1 MLSNPIGVNKQRG
14 RINVAGL
21 PFGSLFPTAVFWTG
35 RCPCDLCSFLPI
47 FSWCWDQRKH
57 RITRICN
64 TEFPNQKADLK
75 TTSSKKP
82 SRLSNAKP
90 LSTTIGRAM
99 RSPKQHNPHK
109 VMLHFRDSMSSTFKK
124 AQCLEYDSNSSLL
137 LLCSWIELNSKP
149 KTFNETRNTNK
160 VHRNHYGHKPP
171 AIAKPLNDSIGRAMR
186 LPKQHNP
193 HKVKFHFGDS
203 MPSTTKKSQYEH
215 HHSNSSPML
224 LCSQT
229 ELGNLQKNQSTTKSL
244 L

>member
-21 PFGSLFPTAVFWTG
+21 PFGSLFPTTAVFWTG

-75 TTSSKKP
+75 TTPKRTP
-82 SRLSNAKP
+82 LRLSNAKP

-99 RSPKQHNPHK
+99 RLPKPTQPNPHK

-124 AQCLEYDSNSSLL
+124 AQCEEHDSNSSLM
-137 LLCSWIELNSKP
+137 LLCSWI
-149 KTFNETRNTNK
+149 
-160 VHRNHYGHKPP
+160 
-171 AIAKPLNDSIGRAMR
+171 
-186 LPKQHNP
+186 
-193 HKVKFHFGDS
+193 
-203 MPSTTKKSQYEH
+203 KKS
-215 HHSNSSPML
+215 
-224 LCSQT
+224 
-229 ELGNLQKNQSTTKSL
+229 KNPKI
-244 L
+244 